1 MAIGAT
7 TGEPEPSETLRVFG
21 SVVKAFRKRA
31 GLTQEQLAEGLG
43 YSVDMISSIEQGRR
57 MPQPEFVDATER
69 ELDAVGM
76 LSVMLPH
83 VVRRPGLASRFR
95 QWALLETEAMSL
107 YTYECRIVPGL
118 LQTESYARAVVLNVP
133 PLPSSEELNQR
144 LAARLERQEL
154 LSTDRNPPC
163 AFSFIIEEA
172 VFTRRTGGNEVTC
185 GLVDHILRVVRE
197 NWNVEVQVMPLHQ
210 PTHAGLDGS
219 MQLLETPDNIWRAYS
234 EGQKTGV
241 LISDPKAISVLQQRY
256 AKLRSQALT
265 PADSVRLLEQLRG
278 AL

>member
-31 GLTQEQLAEGLG
+31 GLTQEQLAEALG

-57 MPQPEFVDATER
+57 MPQPDFVDATER

-107 YTYECRIVPGL
+107 YTYECRVAPGL
-118 LQTESYARAVVLNVP
+118 LQTEAYARAVVLDVP
-133 PLPSSEELNQR
+133 PLPTNDELNQR

-154 LSTDRNPPC
+154 LSTDRTPPC

-172 VFTRRTGGNEVTC
+172 IFLRRTGGDAVTRE
-185 GLVDHILRVVRE
+185 LLDHILRVSRE
-197 NWNVEVQVMPLHQ
+197 NWNVEVQVVPVQQ
-210 PTHAGLDGS
+210 PVHSGLDGP
-219 MQLLETPDNIWRAYS
+219 MQLLETPDHTWHAYA
-234 EGQKTGV
+234 EGQETEV
-241 LISDPKAISVLQQRY
+241 MISAAKSISVLHQRY

-265 PADSVRLLEQLRG
+265 PEDSVRLLERLRG